1 MYIEFLRMSL
11 HEAAAF
17 RHSIQLPICKCKA
30 STNSLI
36 PLAFL
41 HISLANLCS
50 VRSRVMGRL
59 YLSGDSGRWQVKR
72 ASSSSLRAG
81 LAMAA
86 ADPISFSSDRAAGVR
101 DAPARP
107 PTYHKMRFEPI
118 PRETKPHLA
127 HTRPAEREACTI
139 TTDINSIYDGLN
151 AVERNI
157 SFYRAQKLSEFQ
169 VWLGQLSRN
178 HPPGTYF

>member
-1 MYIEFLRMSL
+1 MYLEYLRMSL

-30 STNSLI
+30 FTNSLI

-50 VRSRVMGRL
+50 VRSRVMGRF
-59 YLSGDSGRWQVKR
+59 YLSEDSGRWQVE

-81 LAMAA
+81 SGGRSHL
-86 ADPISFSSDRAAGVR
+86 DPVR
-101 DAPARP
+101 PRRRCIDAPARP

-118 PRETKPHLA
+118 PRETKPPLA
-127 HTRPAEREACTI
+127 HTRPIEREACTI

-157 SFYRAQKLSEFQ
+157 SFYRRKNY
-169 VWLGQLSRN
+169 RN
-178 HPPGTYF
+178 SKSGWVS